1 MGYGW
6 RSVFRDIVFLP
17 CTQDTLPIRCPPAAT
32 AGICTKVLGSLRRA
46 GAVCR
51 KTLYAYHVEL
61 HASKYLGILLYTRL
75 LSVAIALAIGCPPA
89 ATAGICTKVLGSLRR
104 AGAVCRKTLYAYHV
118 ELHASKYL
126 GILLLY
132 ARLLSAAFVKFP
144 PRKTPLIR
152 L

>member
-61 HASKYLGILLYTRL
+61 HASKYLGILL
-75 LSVAIALAIGCPPA
+75 
-89 ATAGICTKVLGSLRR
+89 
-104 AGAVCRKTLYAYHV
+104 
-118 ELHASKYL
+118 
-126 GILLLY
+126 LY